1 MTIWL
6 EQLWLRLRYRDDRAR
21 ACESIRRSLAALG
34 VPADTS
40 DDEIRLACERATHI
54 MRHVGI
60 SVAEADRA
68 FRACA
73 VAVGGVALRTDE

>member
-1 MTIWL
+1 
-6 EQLWLRLRYRDDRAR
+6 
-21 ACESIRRSLAALG
+21 
-34 VPADTS
+34 
-40 DDEIRLACERATHI
+40 

-73 VAVGGVALRTDE
+73 VAVGGVALGTDE